1 MKRRE
6 SGRSL
11 GIAARARQWLLDDRS
26 PALRE
31 ARTAEDQARARYR
44 AADLALTAA
53 HSESLQLLDRSEFRA
68 GDLSHRSAF
77 EGALRMRVQH
87 ARSTVD
93 EAQAGADAIR
103 AEMRDVLSQRDA
115 YRQRLTRLHE
125 HARAQQQRRETRAVD
140 ELWSLGCSP
149 ERTKAGHED

>member
-6 SGRSL
+6 LSRSL

-31 ARTAEDQARARYR
+31 ARAAEDHARARHQ

-53 HSESLQLLDRSEFRA
+53 HSESQQLLGRPEFRA
-68 GDLSHRSAF
+68 GDLSHRSSF
-77 EGALRMRVQH
+77 EGALRKRVQQ

-93 EAQAGADAIR
+93 EAQAGVDAIR
-103 AEMRDVLSQRDA
+103 AEMHDVLSQRDA
-115 YRQRLTRLHE
+115 YRQRLTRLQE
-125 HARAQQQRRETRAVD
+125 DARVQQQRRETRAVD
-140 ELWSLGCSP
+140 ELWSLGGSS